1 MAGKES
7 QKPSFDFMRTNKPQN
22 INIAKPKEDR
32 SRIRSYSSPI
42 KRPHAPKNCEVD
54 MKSPN

>member
-22 INIAKPKEDR
+22 INIAKPKEDK
-32 SRIRSYSSPI
+32 SRIR
-42 KRPHAPKNCEVD
+42 
-54 MKSPN
+54 